1 MCGEGTVTHTE
12 QTCFYYHFP
21 VIVTLTTIIKM
32 CQSVCDTVDIL
43 AQCVCVCECI
53 YFILLRVG
61 EGGRHIKYPL
71 TPPP

>member
-43 AQCVCVCECI
+43 LYI

-61 EGGRHIKYPL
+61 EGGD
-71 TPPP
+71 T